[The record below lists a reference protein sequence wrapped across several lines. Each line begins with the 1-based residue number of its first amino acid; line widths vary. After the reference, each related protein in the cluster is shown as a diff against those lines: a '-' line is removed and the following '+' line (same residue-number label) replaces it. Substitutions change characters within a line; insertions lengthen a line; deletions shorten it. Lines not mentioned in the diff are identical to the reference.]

1 MNPLSRHSRTA
12 FLATTLAGA
21 LTLSACGSDASAGGG
36 EEGESYSV
44 AFLAS
49 SSQNGYNKAVW
60 QGVQAKAEELG
71 NVDVEIFDG
80 EFDANTQFNQMQD
93 VATSGRYDGIVVV
106 PNDNVGIAAAIPAAA
121 EADIPVATVLFPIGP
136 DLQQLEPQVDGVVST
151 VASDPVEGAA
161 NQAEAVVEYCADKDP
176 CKVAI
181 LIGQLRFPFDKLRHD
196 TYVETLEQHD
206 NIEIVATGE
215 GNYDRD
221 QSLKTMQDILQGN
234 RDIDVLLSN
243 ADQHVFGAQIAI
255 ENAGLNIEDIYVMG
269 GGGSTQA
276 IEAVRS
282 GAWDADYANFP
293 VSMGE
298 AALEQV
304 VNALNGDPVE
314 AVIDADTLGPVPP
327 IVDKAVLEENP
338 DYKGEWT
345 D

>member
-1 MNPLSRHSRTA
+1 MKLTPRHFRTTVVS
-12 FLATTLAGA
+12 ATTLSLLA
-21 LTLSACGSDASAGGG
+21 LSACGSDAGATR
-36 EEGESYSV
+36 ETDDSYKV

-60 QGVQAKAEELG
+60 QGIQAKAEELD
-71 NVDVEIFDG
+71 VEVEIFDG
-80 EFDANTQFNQMQD
+80 EFDSNTQFNQVQD
-93 VATSGRYDGIVVV
+93 LASSARYDGIVLV
-106 PNDNVGIAAAIPAAA
+106 PNDNVGIAAAIPAVA
-121 EADIPVATVLFPIGP
+121 EAGIPVATALFPIGP
-136 DLQQLEPQVDGVVST
+136 DLQKMEPQVNGVVST
-151 VASDPVEGAA
+151 VASDPVAGAA
-161 NQAEAVVEYCADKDP
+161 KQAEAVVEYCADKDP
-176 CKVAI
+176 CKVAV

-196 TYVETLEQHD
+196 TYVETFNQHD
-206 NIEIVATGE
+206 NIKIVATGE

-221 QSLKTMQDILQGN
+221 QSLKTTQDILQGN

-276 IEAVRS
+276 IAAVRS

-298 AALEQV
+298 AALQQV
-304 VNALNGDPVE
+304 VNALNGDAVE
-314 AVIDADTLGPVPP
+314 PVIDADRLGSVPP
-327 IVDKAVLEENP
+327 IVDAAVLEENP

>member
-1 MNPLSRHSRTA
+1 MKRSSIGSRTA
-12 FLATTLAGA
+12 GLALAAAGA
-21 LTLSACGSDASAGGG
+21 LLLTACNSGGG
-36 EEGESYSV
+36 SAEGGADSYRV

-60 QGVQAKAEELG
+60 DGVQQGAKDRG

-93 VATSGRYDGIVVV
+93 IASSGRYDGIVIV
-106 PNDNVGIAAAIPAAA
+106 PNDNVGIAAALPAAA
-121 EADIPVATVLFPIGP
+121 SADIPVATVLFPIGS
-136 DLQQLEPQVDGVVST
+136 DLQKMEPQVDGVVST
-151 VASDPVEGAA
+151 VASDPVAGAA
-161 NQAEAVVEYCADKDP
+161 AQADRVIEYCQDKDP

-181 LIGQLRFPFDKLRHD
+181 LIGQLRFPFDKLRYD
-196 TYVETLEQHD
+196 TYVKELKAHD
-206 NIEIVATGE
+206 NIKIVATGE

-221 QSLKTMQDILQGN
+221 QSLKTMQDILQAN
-234 RDIDVLLSN
+234 RDIDVVLSN

-255 ENAGLNIEDIYVMG
+255 ENAGLKIEDLFVMG

-282 GAWDADYANFP
+282 GKWDADYANFP

-298 AALEQV
+298 AALKQV
-304 VNALNGDPVE
+304 VNSLEGGQVEPV
-314 AVIDADTLGPVPP
+314 VDADTLGPVPA
-327 IVDKAVLEENP
+327 IVDQKVLDENP
-338 DYKGEWT
+338 DFKGEWT

>member
-1 MNPLSRHSRTA
+1 MKTTSPRVGLSR
-12 FLATTLAGA
+12 LAAVAAGA
-21 LTLSACGSDASAGGG
+21 LVLSACGSGSGASSNGEDARSI
-36 EEGESYSV
+36 
-44 AFLAS
+44 AFLSS

-60 QGVQAKAEELG
+60 EGVQAKAKELG

-93 VATSGRYDGIVVV
+93 VATSGRYDGIVIV

-121 EADIPVATVLFPIGP
+121 SADIPVATVLFPIGP
-136 DLQQLEPQVDGVVST
+136 DLQKLEPQVDGIVST
-151 VASDPVEGAA
+151 VASDPVAGAA
-161 NQAEAVVEYCADKDP
+161 AQAERVVEYCADKDP

-181 LIGQLRFPFDKLRHD
+181 LIGQLRFPFDKLRYD
-196 TYVETLEQHD
+196 TYVKELEQHD

-221 QSLKTMQDILQGN
+221 QSLKTTQDILQAN

-255 ENAGLNIEDIYVMG
+255 ENAGLDIQDIYVMG

-282 GAWDADYANFP
+282 GEWDADYANFP
-293 VSMGE
+293 VSMGA

-304 VNALNGDPVE
+304 VNSLNGEAVE
-314 AVIDADTLGPVPP
+314 PVIDADALGPVPA
-327 IVDKAVLEENP
+327 IVDKEILEQNP

>member
-1 MNPLSRHSRTA
+1 MKTTSPRVGLSR
-12 FLATTLAGA
+12 LAAVAAGA
-21 LTLSACGSDASAGGG
+21 LVLSACGSGSGASSNGEDAR
-36 EEGESYSV
+36 SV
-44 AFLAS
+44 AFLSS

-60 QGVQAKAEELG
+60 EGVQAKAKELG

-93 VATSGRYDGIVVV
+93 VATSGRYDGIVIV

-121 EADIPVATVLFPIGP
+121 SADIPVATVLFPIGP
-136 DLQQLEPQVDGVVST
+136 DLQKLEPQVDGIVST
-151 VASDPVEGAA
+151 VASDPVAGAA
-161 NQAEAVVEYCADKDP
+161 AQAERVVEYCADKDP

-181 LIGQLRFPFDKLRHD
+181 LIGQLRFPFDKLRYD
-196 TYVETLEQHD
+196 TYVKELEQHD

-221 QSLKTMQDILQGN
+221 QSLKTTQDILQAN

-255 ENAGLNIEDIYVMG
+255 ENAGLDIQDIYVMG

-282 GAWDADYANFP
+282 GEWDADYANFP
-293 VSMGE
+293 VSMGA

-304 VNALNGDPVE
+304 VNSLNGEAVE
-314 AVIDADTLGPVPP
+314 PVIDADALGPVPA
-327 IVDKAVLEENP
+327 IVDKEILEQNP